1 MRKTLLA
8 ISALAL
14 PLAACSQGEEAS
26 PEPDPAV
33 QEVEEP
39 AMTPEG
45 EAPEGETP
53 EAEPTE
59 ETEASTEEES
69 ASEEKASE

>member
-1 MRKTLLA
+1 MRKLLLT

-26 PEPDPAV
+26 PEPDPTV

-45 EAPEGETP
+45 DAPEGETP

-59 ETEASTEEES
+59 EIESSTDEET
-69 ASEEKASE
+69 ASEKKASE